1 MDGLEDSPGRITI
14 FRGEEKKSRMVVW
27 LESGS
32 TAKILKYIGKI
43 SILRFSGPAAAE
55 EAFSVFQKNLAI
67 FGDVLVP
74 GRSLT
79 K

>member
-1 MDGLEDSPGRITI
+1 
-14 FRGEEKKSRMVVW
+14 MVVW

-43 SILRFSGPAAAE
+43 SILRFFSGPAAAE

-67 FGDVLVP
+67 FGDVLYLGEV
-74 GRSLT
+74 
-79 K
+79 

>member
-43 SILRFSGPAAAE
+43 SILRFFSGPAAAE
-55 EAFSVFQKNLAI
+55 EDFSVFQKNLAI
-67 FGDVLVP
+67 FGDVLYLGEV
-74 GRSLT
+74 
-79 K
+79 